1 MKLDFDQNDST
12 PIVAEYSEAGIVIAN
27 QNFSQ
32 AFVACGDE
40 FITENIPQRV
50 EDLSEDLMEA
60 ISARNVDII
69 ILGTGISQVFPDAAI
84 LLPALKH
91 GVGVEVMDTGAACRS
106 YNVLVSEGRKV
117 AGIFYPLR

>member
-12 PIVAEYSEAGIVIAN
+12 PTISEYSSTGIVIAN
-27 QNFSQ
+27 RTFNQ

-40 FITENIPQRV
+40 FITENVPQRL
-50 EDLSEDLMEA
+50 EELSEQLMEL
-60 ISARNVDII
+60 IIDRNVDII
-69 ILGTGISQVFPDAAI
+69 ILGTGSAQIFPDAAI

-106 YNVLVSEGRKV
+106 YNVLVSEGRKI
-117 AGIFYPLR
+117 AGIFYPLG

>member
-40 FITENIPQRV
+40 FITENVPQRV
-50 EDLSEDLMEA
+50 EDLSEDLMGT

>member
-1 MKLDFDQNDST
+1 MKLDFDQNDTT
-12 PIVAEYSEAGIVIAN
+12 PIVAEYSDAGIVIAN
-27 QNFSQ
+27 HNFSQ

-40 FITENIPQRV
+40 FITENVPERV

-60 ISARNVDII
+60 IAARNVDII
-69 ILGTGISQVFPDAAI
+69 ILGTGISQIFPDAAI

>member
-40 FITENIPQRV
+40 FITENVPQRV

-117 AGIFYPLR
+117 AGIFYPLL